1 MIFIKILIMMSRISN
16 FFTESG
22 QVILNPDDFLYYKC
36 QSKGYNGILTLIF
49 YHVILALIIGITTK
63 DLVTTLLLVA
73 IAIIFPLVYR
83 FIKSIFVY
91 AFAKLLGGTGS
102 FMNTFNLTSYSS
114 VLNIL
119 IILGF
124 ALTFFDKLVII
135 PILLL
140 VYLWKMVIEI
150 IAVSEEH
157 NIGYGKSFLA
167 NYGIFYLIV
176 IILVGLL

>member
-1 MIFIKILIMMSRISN
+1 MMSRISN

-22 QVILNPDDFLYYKC
+22 QVILDPDDFLYYKS

-49 YHVILALIIGITTK
+49 YHVILALIIGIATK
-63 DLVTTLLLVA
+63 DLVTTILLVV

-83 FIKSIFVY
+83 FIKSIFIY
-91 AFAKLLGGTGS
+91 AFARILGGTGS

-124 ALTFFDKLVII
+124 ALTVFDKIVIV
-135 PILLL
+135 PILFL
-140 VYLWKMVIEI
+140 VFLWKMIIEV

-157 NIGYGKSFLA
+157 NLGYGKSFLA
-167 NYGIFYLIV
+167 NYGIFLLIT
-176 IILVGLL
+176 IIIVGLL